1 VIQTTPKD
9 LLEALVGLMT
19 RLKVKRFKKAFNR
32 LLQDT
37 WVKVNFKKIINN
49 KEQVLINLIN
59 VKEGLIDGHSDITKK
74 IRIKK
79 IQICYFWPFTTV
91 LIIIGSI

>member
-1 VIQTTPKD
+1 VIQTTPND

-19 RLKVKRFKKAFNR
+19 RLKVKRFKKAFNI
-32 LLQDT
+32 LLQDI

-49 KEQVLINLIN
+49 EEQVLINLIN
-59 VKEGLIDGHSDITKK
+59 VQKGFIGGHSNITKK

-79 IQICYFWPFTTV
+79 IQIYYFWPFTTV